1 MSPVNIVM
9 LGAPGAG
16 KGTQAVRIAELQEV
30 PHISTGAMLREAIAS
45 GSELGGRVRTIVE
58 SGELVPDELMVEV
71 IRERLGRPDTA
82 PGFVL
87 DGFPRTTV
95 QAEAL
100 DGLLEELARPLSAV
114 LELVL
119 AEDVAVQR
127 MLGRAAQEGRADD
140 TPEVIR
146 HRFEVYRRQTE
157 PVSEYYR
164 SRGVLLAIDAS
175 GTVDEVFGEIERA
188 LGRTGDPVA

>member
-1 MSPVNIVM
+1 
-9 LGAPGAG
+9 
-16 KGTQAVRIAELQEV
+16 
-30 PHISTGAMLREAIAS
+30 MLREAIAS

>member
-1 MSPVNIVM
+1 VSPVNLVM

-16 KGTQAVRIAELQEV
+16 KGTQAVRISKLLEA
-30 PHISTGAMLREAIAS
+30 PHISTGAMLREAIGS
-45 GSELGGRVRTIVE
+45 GSELGGRVKAIVE
-58 SGELVPDELMVEV
+58 SGELVPDDLMIEI
-71 IRERLGRPDTA
+71 IRDRLSQPDTA
-82 PGFVL
+82 RGFVL

-100 DGLLEELARPLSAV
+100 DGLLEELARPLAGV

-119 AEDVAVQR
+119 DEEVAVQR
-127 MLGRAAQEGRADD
+127 MLGRAVQEGRADD

-146 HRFEVYRRQTE
+146 RRFEVYRRQTE
-157 PVSEYYR
+157 PVSDYYR
-164 SRGVLLAIDAS
+164 RRGILVGIDAS

-188 LGRTGDPVA
+188 LGRIAEPVG